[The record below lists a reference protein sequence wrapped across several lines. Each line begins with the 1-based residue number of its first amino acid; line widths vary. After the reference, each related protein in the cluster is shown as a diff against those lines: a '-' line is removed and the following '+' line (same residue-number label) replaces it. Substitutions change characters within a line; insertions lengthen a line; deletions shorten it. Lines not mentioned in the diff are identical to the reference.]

1 MCATNSP
8 MSRFIESM
16 KIDFEKWHDGIGYDL
31 KALAETN
38 REEREKI
45 ERILV
50 IRNPLDWRDI
60 QALAI
65 LDSHKARS
73 TLRYAI
79 QGGNNEVNMA
89 ILRFAPELV
98 DDKLRT
104 KLIVKSLK
112 SASFY
117 YGLRQTLRIVEKY
130 HPKEVIRALFD
141 GLLEREGEV
150 AVHFAAMLFYI
161 YGKDDTY
168 FPWDNRPFFLRFNTS
183 NIADRKIVFKELCDK
198 IDVDPR
204 VYLEED

>member
-1 MCATNSP
+1 

-16 KIDFEKWHDGIGYDL
+16 KMDFEKWHDGIGYDL
-31 KALAETN
+31 KALVEAN
-38 REEREKI
+38 IEEREAL

-50 IRNPLDWRDI
+50 NRNPLGWRDI
-60 QALAI
+60 EALAI

-73 TLRYAI
+73 TLKYAI
-79 QGGNNEVNMA
+79 HGGSNEVNMA

-98 DDKLRT
+98 DDELKT

-130 HPKEVIRALFD
+130 HPNNVIHELFD
-141 GLLEREGEV
+141 GLLERDGEI

-161 YGKDDTY
+161 YGKDETY
-168 FPWDNRPFFLRFNTS
+168 FPWEHRAFFLKFNTS
-183 NIADRKIVFKELCDK
+183 NISERKIFFKELCDK
-198 IDVDPR
+198 INVDYR
-204 VYLEED
+204 AYLEDDQI

>member
-1 MCATNSP
+1 MCDANSP

-31 KALAETN
+31 TALAEAN

-50 IRNPLDWRDI
+50 KRKPLDWRDI
-60 QALAI
+60 QALAF

-73 TLRYAI
+73 TLRYAL
-79 QGGNNEVNMA
+79 QGGSNEVNMA

-98 DDKLRT
+98 DDKLKT
-104 KLIVKSLK
+104 KLIIRSLK

-117 YGLRQTLRIVEKY
+117 YGLLQTLYIVEKY
-130 HPKEVIRALFD
+130 HPAEVIRALFD
-141 GLLEREGEV
+141 GLLNREGEV

-161 YGKDDTY
+161 YGLDETY
-168 FPWDNRPFFLRFNTS
+168 FTWENRPFFLRFNTS
-183 NIADRKIVFKELCDK
+183 NIGDRKIVFKELCEK
-198 IDVDPR
+198 INVDYII
-204 VYLEED
+204 YLKDD